1 MIFDLYKMSIE
12 ISNLELL
19 NFIIENG
26 DLSNKNISVEEK
38 FRKLAKD
45 LKNTYCLTLDVFKLL
60 STLRAVY
67 EVRNKNEDW
76 DRKRELF
83 SLMIIQSVLGHHHIV
98 CQFCQERLAEKA

>member
-1 MIFDLYKMSIE
+1 MIFDSYKMSIE

-26 DLSNKNISVEEK
+26 DLSNNNISVEEK
-38 FRKLAKD
+38 FRKLAED
-45 LKNTYCLTLDVFKLL
+45 LKNPYCLTLDVFKLQ

-83 SLMIIQSVLGHHHIV
+83 SLMII
-98 CQFCQERLAEKA
+98 